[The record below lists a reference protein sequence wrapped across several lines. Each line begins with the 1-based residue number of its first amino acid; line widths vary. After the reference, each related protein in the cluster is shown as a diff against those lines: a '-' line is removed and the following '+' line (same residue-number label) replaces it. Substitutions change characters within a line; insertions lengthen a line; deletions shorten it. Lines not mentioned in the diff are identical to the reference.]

1 MKLVALPVFLTLF
14 LVAALAMNFSSAVF
28 LYLLLNFLIWFI
40 IFWSYK
46 PCKEELELWP
56 PSLPSCGDENAESSW
71 DVAGD
76 TYVNI
81 KGENA
86 ESSWDVAGDT
96 YVNSKGE
103 NAESSW
109 DVAGDNYVNVKGE
122 DGINEKAQ
130 DNSNGIDNDD
140 EKHSCSDGCNYED
153 DNSNGSAAEIGWQD
167 VDEQFD
173 ENLEK
178 RIEEFIAKVNN
189 GWRKEKLRDK

>member
-1 MKLVALPVFLTLF
+1 M
-14 LVAALAMNFSSAVF
+14 
-28 LYLLLNFLIWFI
+28 I
-40 IFWSYK
+40 IEKRHHQHSMHCVCICYK

-71 DVAGD
+71 DVFGD

-96 YVNSKGE
+96 YVNVKGE
-103 NAESSW
+103 N
-109 DVAGDNYVNVKGE
+109 GN
-122 DGINEKAQ
+122 NEKAQ
-130 DNSNGIDNDD
+130 DSSNGIDNGD
-140 EKHSCSDGCNYED
+140 EKHSCSDGCNED
-153 DNSNGSAAEIGWQD
+153 DNSSTGSAAEIGWQD
-167 VDEQFD
+167 VDDQFD

-178 RIEEFIAKVNN
+178 RIEEFIAKVNS

>member
-14 LVAALAMNFSSAVF
+14 LVAALAINFSSAVF
-28 LYLLLNFLIWFI
+28 LYLLLNFLIWVV

-56 PSLPSCGDENAESSW
+56 PSLPSCGEAYVNIMGENENSENAESSW

-76 TYVNI
+76 TYVN
-81 KGENA
+81 
-86 ESSWDVAGDT
+86 
-96 YVNSKGE
+96 
-103 NAESSW
+103 
-109 DVAGDNYVNVKGE
+109 VK
-122 DGINEKAQ
+122 
-130 DNSNGIDNDD
+130 
-140 EKHSCSDGCNYED
+140 D
-153 DNSNGSAAEIGWQD
+153 DNSSTGSAAEIGWQD